1 MLKKYRYSN
10 QCFIFNM
17 LKLVCIPA
25 FNEEKPVIDVIKKS
39 LNYVDQVIVC
49 DDGSSDLT
57 AEKAKIAGAIVIKH
71 KKNMGKGHAM
81 KSLFKYAKDVGADAM
96 ITIDGDGQFL
106 AEQIPTLLQPILDN
120 SYDVVIGNRFSDD
133 KEMPSYRKI
142 GNKILD
148 RITKLAADL
157 PFSDTQ
163 SGFRSYSKKAIQS
176 LDFSTSGFGVDSE
189 ILIDAV
195 DKGLKITETDVTV
208 LYDTGLKTSTKD
220 PVSHSMSVIGSLLES
235 IAIHHPL
242 KYLGIPGIILLLI
255 GFGFATYSISI
266 FNTTGNFSLPS
277 VLITMSSLILG
288 LILLLMSVVLYSIS
302 HNKKNMDI

>member
-1 MLKKYRYSN
+1 
-10 QCFIFNM
+10 M

-25 FNEEKPVIDVIKKS
+25 FNEEKPIVDVIKKS
-39 LNYVDQVIVC
+39 LKYVDQVIVC

-57 AEKAKIAGAIVIKH
+57 AEKAKIAGAVVIKH
-71 KKNMGKGHAM
+71 EKNMGKGHAM
-81 KSLFKYAKDVGADAM
+81 KSLFKYAKDIDADV
-96 ITIDGDGQFL
+96 IVTIDGDGQFL
-106 AEQIPTLLQPILDN
+106 PEQIGTLLKPILEN
-120 SYDVVIGNRFSDD
+120 SYDVVIGNRLSDD

-142 GNKILD
+142 GNKMLD
-148 RITKLAADL
+148 KITKLAAEL

-176 LDFSTSGFGVDSE
+176 IDFSTNGFGVDSE

-195 DKGLKITETDVTV
+195 DKGLKITETSVTV
-208 LYDTGLKTSTKD
+208 LYNTGLKTSTKD
-220 PVSHSMSVIGSLLES
+220 PVTHTMGVIGSLLES

-242 KYLGIPGIILLLI
+242 KYLGIPGIVLLII

-266 FNTTGNFSLPS
+266 FNETGYFSLPS
-277 VLITMSSLILG
+277 VLITMGSLIIG

-302 HNKKNMDI
+302 RHKTM

>member
-1 MLKKYRYSN
+1 
-10 QCFIFNM
+10 M

-25 FNEEKPVIDVIKKS
+25 FNEEKPIVDVIKKS

-49 DDGSSDLT
+49 DDGSLDLT
-57 AEKAKIAGAIVIKH
+57 AEQAKIAGAIVIKH
-71 KKNMGKGHAM
+71 EKNMGKGYAM
-81 KSLFKYAKDVGADAM
+81 KSLFKYAKYIGADVM
-96 ITIDGDGQFL
+96 VTIDGDGQFL
-106 AEQIPTLLQPILDN
+106 AEQIPSLLQPILEN

-142 GNKILD
+142 GNKMLD
-148 RITKLAADL
+148 KITKLAADL

-176 LDFSTSGFGVDSE
+176 IDFSTSGFGVDSE

-220 PVSHSMSVIGSLLES
+220 PISHSMSVIGSLLES

-255 GFGFATYSISI
+255 GLGFTTYSISI
-266 FNTTGNFSLPS
+266 FNITGNFSLPS
-277 VLITMSSLILG
+277 VLTAMCSLIIG

-302 HNKKNMDI
+302 NNKKI

>member
-1 MLKKYRYSN
+1 
-10 QCFIFNM
+10 M

-25 FNEEKPVIDVIKKS
+25 FNEEKPIVDVIKKS
-39 LNYVDQVIVC
+39 LKYVDQVIVC

-57 AEKAKIAGAIVIKH
+57 AEQAKIAGAVVIKH
-71 KKNMGKGHAM
+71 EKNMGKGHAM
-81 KSLFKYAKDVGADAM
+81 KSLFKYAKDIDADV
-96 ITIDGDGQFL
+96 IVTIDGDGQFL
-106 AEQIPTLLQPILDN
+106 PEQIETLLQPILEN

-142 GNKILD
+142 GNKMLD
-148 RITKLAADL
+148 RITKLAAEL

-176 LDFSTSGFGVDSE
+176 IDFSTNGFGVDSE

-220 PVSHSMSVIGSLLES
+220 PVTHTMGVVASLLES

-242 KYLGIPGIILLLI
+242 KYLGIPGMILLLI
-255 GFGFATYSISI
+255 GLGFATYSISI
-266 FNTTGNFSLPS
+266 FNETGNFSLPS
-277 VLITMSSLILG
+277 VLITMSSLIIG

-302 HNKKNMDI
+302 SNRKV

>member
-1 MLKKYRYSN
+1 
-10 QCFIFNM
+10 M
-17 LKLVCIPA
+17 LKLACIPA
-25 FNEEKPVIDVIKKS
+25 FNEEKPIIDVIKKS

-57 AEKAKIAGAIVIKH
+57 AEHAKAAGAIVIKH
-71 KKNMGKGHAM
+71 EKNMGKGHAM
-81 KSLFKYAKDVGADAM
+81 KTLFNYAKDIDADVM

-106 AEQIPTLLQPILDN
+106 PEQIETLLKPILEN
-120 SYDVVIGNRFSDD
+120 SFDVVIGNRYSDD

-142 GNKILD
+142 GNQMLD

-176 LDFSTSGFGVDSE
+176 IDFSTSGFGVDSE
-189 ILIDAV
+189 ILINAV
-195 DKGLKITETDVTV
+195 DKGLKITETGVTV

-220 PVSHSMSVIGSLLES
+220 PVSHSMSVIASLLES

-242 KYLGIPGIILLLI
+242 KYLGIPGIFLLI
-255 GFGFATYSISI
+255 IGLGFTTYSISN
-266 FNTTGNFSLPS
+266 FNETGNFSLPPIVS
-277 VLITMSSLILG
+277 AMSSLIIG

-302 HNKKNMDI
+302 HNKKI

>member
-1 MLKKYRYSN
+1 
-10 QCFIFNM
+10 M
-17 LKLVCIPA
+17 LKLACIPA
-25 FNEEKPVIDVIKKS
+25 FNEEKPIVDVIKKS
-39 LNYVDQVIVC
+39 LKYVDQVIVC

-57 AEKAKIAGAIVIKH
+57 AEQAKIAGAVVIKH
-71 KKNMGKGHAM
+71 EKNMGKGHAM
-81 KSLFKYAKDVGADAM
+81 KSLFKYAKDIDADV
-96 ITIDGDGQFL
+96 IVTIDGDGQFL
-106 AEQIPTLLQPILDN
+106 PEQIETLLQPILEN

-142 GNKILD
+142 GNKMLD
-148 RITKLAADL
+148 RITKLAAEL

-176 LDFSTSGFGVDSE
+176 IDFSTSGFGVDSE

-220 PVSHSMSVIGSLLES
+220 PVTHTMGVVASLLES

-242 KYLGIPGIILLLI
+242 KYLGIPGMILLLI
-255 GFGFATYSISI
+255 GLGFATYSISI
-266 FNTTGNFSLPS
+266 FNETGNFSLPS
-277 VLITMSSLILG
+277 VLITMSSLIIG

-302 HNKKNMDI
+302 SNRKV

>member
-1 MLKKYRYSN
+1 
-10 QCFIFNM
+10 M

-25 FNEEKPVIDVIKKS
+25 FNEEKPIVDVIKKS
-39 LNYVDQVIVC
+39 LKYVDQVIVC
-49 DDGSSDLT
+49 DDGSLDLT
-57 AEKAKIAGAIVIKH
+57 AEHAKIAGAIVIKH
-71 KKNMGKGHAM
+71 EKNMGKGDAM

-96 ITIDGDGQFL
+96 VTIDGDGQFL
-106 AEQIPTLLQPILDN
+106 AEQIPSLLQPILDN
-120 SYDVVIGNRFSDD
+120 SSDVVIGNRFSND

-142 GNKILD
+142 GNKMLD

-176 LDFSTSGFGVDSE
+176 IDFSTSGFGVDSE
-189 ILIDAV
+189 ILINAV

-208 LYDTGLKTSTKD
+208 LYNTGLKTSTKD
-220 PVSHSMSVIGSLLES
+220 PISHSMSVIGSLLES

-242 KYLGIPGIILLLI
+242 KYLGIPGMILLLI
-255 GFGFATYSISI
+255 GLGFATYSISN
-266 FNTTGNFSLPS
+266 FNETGNFSLPS
-277 VLITMSSLILG
+277 ILTAMSSLIIG

-302 HNKKNMDI
+302 SSRKV

>member
-1 MLKKYRYSN
+1 
-10 QCFIFNM
+10 M

-25 FNEEKPVIDVIKKS
+25 FNEEKPIVDVIKKS
-39 LNYVDQVIVC
+39 LKYVDQVIVC

-57 AEKAKIAGAIVIKH
+57 AEHAKIAGAIVIKH

-81 KSLFKYAKDVGADAM
+81 KSLFKYARDVDADV
-96 ITIDGDGQFL
+96 IVTIDGDGQFL
-106 AEQIPTLLQPILDN
+106 SEQIPSLLQPILEN

-133 KEMPSYRKI
+133 EEMPSYRKI
-142 GNKILD
+142 GNKMLD

-176 LDFSTSGFGVDSE
+176 IDFSTSGFGVDSE
-189 ILIDAV
+189 ILINAV

-242 KYLGIPGIILLLI
+242 KYLGIPGMILLLI
-255 GFGFATYSISI
+255 GLGFTTYSISN
-266 FNTTGNFSLPS
+266 FNETGNFSLPPI
-277 VLITMSSLILG
+277 LTAMSSLIIG

-302 HNKKNMDI
+302 SNRKL

>member
-1 MLKKYRYSN
+1 
-10 QCFIFNM
+10 M

-25 FNEEKPVIDVIKKS
+25 FNEEKPIVDVIKKS
-39 LNYVDQVIVC
+39 LKYVDQVIVC
-49 DDGSSDLT
+49 DDGSLDLT
-57 AEKAKIAGAIVIKH
+57 AEQAKIAGAIVIKH

-81 KSLFKYAKDVGADAM
+81 KSLFKYARDVGADV
-96 ITIDGDGQFL
+96 IVTIDGDGQFL
-106 AEQIPTLLQPILDN
+106 AEQIPSLFQPILEN

-133 KEMPSYRKI
+133 EEMPSYRKI
-142 GNKILD
+142 GNKMLD

-176 LDFSTSGFGVDSE
+176 IDFSTSGFGVDSE

-195 DKGLKITETDVTV
+195 DKGLRITETKVTV

-220 PVSHSMSVIGSLLES
+220 PISHSMSVIASLLES

-242 KYLGIPGIILLLI
+242 KYLGIPGITLLLI
-255 GFGFATYSISI
+255 GLGFTIYSISN
-266 FNTTGNFSLPS
+266 FNETGNFSLPPI
-277 VLITMSSLILG
+277 LTAMSSLIIG

-302 HNKKNMDI
+302 NNKKM

>member
-1 MLKKYRYSN
+1 
-10 QCFIFNM
+10 M

-25 FNEEKPVIDVIKKS
+25 FNEEKPIVDVIKKS
-39 LNYVDQVIVC
+39 LKYVDQVIVC
-49 DDGSSDLT
+49 DDGSLDLT
-57 AEKAKIAGAIVIKH
+57 AEQAKIAGAIVIKH
-71 KKNMGKGHAM
+71 EKNMGKGHAM
-81 KSLFKYAKDVGADAM
+81 KSLFKYAKDTGADVM
-96 ITIDGDGQFL
+96 VTIDGDGQFL
-106 AEQIPTLLQPILDN
+106 AEQIPSLLQPILDN

-142 GNKILD
+142 GNKMLD

-176 LDFSTSGFGVDSE
+176 IDFSTNGFGVDSE
-189 ILIDAV
+189 ILINAV
-195 DKGLKITETDVTV
+195 DRGLTITETDVTV

-242 KYLGIPGIILLLI
+242 KYLGIPGIFLLI
-255 GFGFATYSISI
+255 IGLIFTTYSVSN
-266 FNTTGNFSLPS
+266 FNDTGNFSLPPII
-277 VLITMSSLILG
+277 VAMSSLIIG
-288 LILLLMSVVLYSIS
+288 LILLLISVILYSIS
-302 HNKKNMDI
+302 HHTKNAEI

>member
-1 MLKKYRYSN
+1 
-10 QCFIFNM
+10 M

-25 FNEEKPVIDVIKKS
+25 FNEEIPIVDVIKKS
-39 LNYVDQVIVC
+39 LNYADQVIVC
-49 DDGSSDLT
+49 DDGSLDLT
-57 AEKAKIAGAIVIKH
+57 AEQAKIAGAIVIKH

-81 KSLFKYAKDVGADAM
+81 KSLFKYARDVGADV
-96 ITIDGDGQFL
+96 IVTIDGDGQFL
-106 AEQIPTLLQPILDN
+106 AEQIPSLFQPILEN

-133 KEMPSYRKI
+133 EEMPSYRKI
-142 GNKILD
+142 GNKMLD

-176 LDFSTSGFGVDSE
+176 IDFSTSGFGVDSE

-195 DKGLKITETDVTV
+195 DKGLRITETKVTV

-220 PVSHSMSVIGSLLES
+220 PISHSMSVIASLLES

-255 GFGFATYSISI
+255 GLGFTTYSISN
-266 FNTTGNFSLPS
+266 FNETGNFSLPPI
-277 VLITMSSLILG
+277 LTAMSSLIIG

-302 HNKKNMDI
+302 NNKKV

>member
-1 MLKKYRYSN
+1 
-10 QCFIFNM
+10 M
-17 LKLVCIPA
+17 LKLACIPA
-25 FNEEKPVIDVIKKS
+25 FNEEKPIVDVIKKS
-39 LNYVDQVIVC
+39 LKYVDQVIVC

-57 AEKAKIAGAIVIKH
+57 AEQAKIAGAVVIKH
-71 KKNMGKGHAM
+71 EKNMGKGHAM
-81 KSLFKYAKDVGADAM
+81 KSLFKYAKDIDADV
-96 ITIDGDGQFL
+96 IVTIDGDGQFL
-106 AEQIPTLLQPILDN
+106 PEQIETLLQPILEN

-142 GNKILD
+142 GNKMLD
-148 RITKLAADL
+148 RITKLAAEL

-176 LDFSTSGFGVDSE
+176 IDFSTNGFGVDSE

-220 PVSHSMSVIGSLLES
+220 PVTHTMGVVASLLES

-242 KYLGIPGIILLLI
+242 KYLGIPGMILLLI
-255 GFGFATYSISI
+255 GLGFATYSISI
-266 FNTTGNFSLPS
+266 FNETGNFSLPS
-277 VLITMSSLILG
+277 VLITMSSLIIG

-302 HNKKNMDI
+302 HNRKV

>member
-1 MLKKYRYSN
+1 
-10 QCFIFNM
+10 M

-25 FNEEKPVIDVIKKS
+25 FNEEKPIVDVIKKS

-57 AEKAKIAGAIVIKH
+57 AEKAKIAGAVVIKH
-71 KKNMGKGHAM
+71 EKNMGKGHAM
-81 KSLFKYAKDVGADAM
+81 KSLFKYAKDVNAD
-96 ITIDGDGQFL
+96 IIVTIDGDGQFL
-106 AEQIPTLLQPILDN
+106 PEQIETLLKPILEN

-133 KEMPSYRKI
+133 EEMPSYRKI
-142 GNKILD
+142 GNKMLD
-148 RITKLAADL
+148 RITKLAAKL

-176 LDFSTSGFGVDSE
+176 IDFSTNGFGVDSE
-189 ILIDAV
+189 ILIDAA

-208 LYDTGLKTSTKD
+208 LYNTGLKTSSQD
-220 PVSHSMSVIGSLLES
+220 PVTHTMGVVASLLES

-255 GFGFATYSISI
+255 GFGFTTYAISI
-266 FNTTGNFSLPS
+266 FNETGNFPLPS
-277 VLITMSSLILG
+277 ILITMSSLILG

-302 HNKKNMDI
+302 RHKI

>member
-1 MLKKYRYSN
+1 
-10 QCFIFNM
+10 M
-17 LKLVCIPA
+17 LKLACIPA
-25 FNEEKPVIDVIKKS
+25 FNEEKPIVDVIKKS
-39 LNYVDQVIVC
+39 LKYVDQVIVC

-57 AEKAKIAGAIVIKH
+57 AEQAKIAGAVVIKH
-71 KKNMGKGHAM
+71 EKNMGKGHAM
-81 KSLFKYAKDVGADAM
+81 KSLFDYAKNVDADVVV
-96 ITIDGDGQFL
+96 TIDGDGQFL
-106 AEQIPTLLQPILDN
+106 PEQIPGLLKPILEN

-133 KEMPSYRKI
+133 EEMPSYRKI
-142 GNKILD
+142 GNKMLD
-148 RITKLAADL
+148 RITKLAAEL

-176 LDFSTSGFGVDSE
+176 IDFSTNGFGVDSE

-220 PVSHSMSVIGSLLES
+220 PVTHTMGVVASLLES

-242 KYLGIPGIILLLI
+242 KYLGIPGMILLLI
-255 GFGFATYSISI
+255 GLGFATYSISI
-266 FNTTGNFSLPS
+266 FNETGNFSLPS
-277 VLITMSSLILG
+277 VLITMSSLIIG

-302 HNKKNMDI
+302 HNRKV

>member
-1 MLKKYRYSN
+1 
-10 QCFIFNM
+10 M

-25 FNEEKPVIDVIKKS
+25 FNEEKPIVDVIKKS
-39 LNYVDQVIVC
+39 LKYVDQVIVC
-49 DDGSSDLT
+49 DDGSLDLT
-57 AEKAKIAGAIVIKH
+57 AEQAKIAGAIVIKH
-71 KKNMGKGHAM
+71 EKNMGKGHAM
-81 KSLFKYAKDVGADAM
+81 KSLFKYAKDTGADVM
-96 ITIDGDGQFL
+96 VTIDGDGQFL
-106 AEQIPTLLQPILDN
+106 AEQIPSLLQPILDN

-142 GNKILD
+142 GNKMLD

-176 LDFSTSGFGVDSE
+176 IDFSTNGFGVDSE
-189 ILIDAV
+189 ILINAV
-195 DKGLKITETDVTV
+195 DKGLIITETDVTV

-242 KYLGIPGIILLLI
+242 KYLGIPGIFLLI
-255 GFGFATYSISI
+255 IGLIFTTYSISN
-266 FNTTGNFSLPS
+266 FNDTGNFSLPPII
-277 VLITMSSLILG
+277 VAMSSLIIG
-288 LILLLMSVVLYSIS
+288 LILLLISVILYSIS
-302 HNKKNMDI
+302 HHTKNAEI

>member
-1 MLKKYRYSN
+1 
-10 QCFIFNM
+10 M

-25 FNEEKPVIDVIKKS
+25 FNEEKPIVDVIKKS
-39 LNYVDQVIVC
+39 LKYVDQVIVC

-57 AEKAKIAGAIVIKH
+57 AEQAKIAGAVVIKH
-71 KKNMGKGHAM
+71 EKNMGKGHAM
-81 KSLFKYAKDVGADAM
+81 KSLFKYAKDIDADV
-96 ITIDGDGQFL
+96 IVTIDGDGQFL
-106 AEQIPTLLQPILDN
+106 PEQIETLLKPILEN

-133 KEMPSYRKI
+133 TEMPSYRKI
-142 GNKILD
+142 GNKMLD

-176 LDFSTSGFGVDSE
+176 IDFSTNGFGVDSE

-220 PVSHSMSVIGSLLES
+220 PVTHTMGVVASLLES

-242 KYLGIPGIILLLI
+242 KYLGIPGMILLLI
-255 GFGFATYSISI
+255 GLGFATYSISI
-266 FNTTGNFSLPS
+266 FNETGNFSLPS
-277 VLITMSSLILG
+277 VLITMSSLIIG

-302 HNKKNMDI
+302 SNRKV

>member
-1 MLKKYRYSN
+1 MLK
-10 QCFIFNM
+10 IA
-17 LKLVCIPA
+17 CIPA
-25 FNEEKPVIDVIKKS
+25 FNEEKPIVDVIKKS
-39 LNYVDQVIVC
+39 LNYVDQVVVC

-57 AEKAKIAGAIVIKH
+57 SKNAKSAGAVVIKH
-71 KKNMGKGHAM
+71 EKNMGKGYAM
-81 KSLFKYAKDVGADAM
+81 KTLFKYAKDIDADIV

-106 AEQIPTLLQPILDN
+106 PEQIKNLLKPILEN
-120 SYDVVIGNRFSDD
+120 SFDVVIGNRFSDD

-142 GNKILD
+142 GNQMLD
-148 RITKLAADL
+148 KITKLAADL

-176 LDFSTSGFGVDSE
+176 IDFSTSGFGVDSE
-189 ILIDAV
+189 ILINAV

-242 KYLGIPGIILLLI
+242 KYLGIPGMFLLLI
-255 GFGFATYSISI
+255 GLIFATYSISN
-266 FNTTGNFSLPS
+266 FNETGNFSLPS
-277 VLITMSSLILG
+277 IIAAMSSLILG

-302 HNKKNMDI
+302 HNKNT